1 MTANRIIN
9 NNRDNRARKGT
20 SVRRGN
26 EVDGKD
32 LFRPLDS

>member
-9 NNRDNRARKGT
+9 DNRDNRWREGT
-20 SVRRGN
+20 SVRWGN

>member
-9 NNRDNRARKGT
+9 NNRDNRGREDT
-20 SVRRGN
+20 SVRQGN

>member
-9 NNRDNRARKGT
+9 DRDNRWKEGT